1 MAFQQVELGQ
11 CTCHLITERDNAPS
25 NKTKRRINIEI
36 TKINIRK
43 SMETDAFAC
52 QLVMLW

>member
-52 QLVMLW
+52 QLVML